1 MLVFSR
7 SPRHMRLVAQ
17 VEAWSPSV
25 FTPECK
31 PKLEPKL
38 APYLVLRRS
47 VKANLEKL
55 QNRIISLTIL

>member
-17 VEAWSPSV
+17 VEAWSLSV

-38 APYLVLRRS
+38 APYPVLERS
-47 VKANLEKL
+47 AKANL
-55 QNRIISLTIL
+55 